1 MLGNRRSSS
10 AQRPGSSHPWGLHGA
25 PGASAAS
32 GARLQACSTQDASGG
47 RPSRPPRGTGP
58 NVCSLALPFTARR
71 LGISTQEL
79 AVEDN
84 STDEAKGGKKTQ
96 EPCAGQS
103 AHIPPSGHTERW
115 KPRVT
120 GECSLLFTRPQSNTS
135 NPLPLLTYLPGSAFP
150 IPGRKEWS
158 AGLC

>member
-1 MLGNRRSSS
+1 MGLPAPRQPVGTGFRPVPLRMLQGD
-10 AQRPGSSHPWGLHGA
+10 A
-25 PGASAAS
+25 PPA
-32 GARLQACSTQDASGG
+32 
-47 RPSRPPRGTGP
+47 PPRGTGP

-79 AVEDN
+79 VVEDN

-96 EPCAGQS
+96 EPRVGRS

-115 KPRVT
+115 KTRVT
-120 GECSLLFTRPQSNTS
+120 GECSLLFTRPQRNTS

-150 IPGRKEWS
+150 VPGSKEWS